1 MTSRSPARIS
11 ERPESH
17 TIVGITMSNPRYKRS
32 TRSTR
37 DCPPVTA
44 GWTRGVRVPVVLT
57 VAVEGFFVD
66 GFFRP

>member
-1 MTSRSPARIS
+1 
-11 ERPESH
+11 
-17 TIVGITMSNPRYKRS
+17 MSNPRYKRS